1 MTEST
6 VSDPLRSSVRLA
18 SSLTSPGSNK
28 NNNKFI
34 RESTL
39 KERRSRRGGTF
50 DDVGSLPLER
60 LDGLLLGEE
69 SVLAHQDFD
78 VEVFAFENFQGDD
91 VTEATGGADE
101 EDVLG
106 KGHSLGSRRRR
117 RSRR

>member
-1 MTEST
+1 M
-6 VSDPLRSSVRLA
+6 RLA

-28 NNNKFI
+28 NNNKRFI

>member
-1 MTEST
+1 M
-6 VSDPLRSSVRLA
+6 
-18 SSLTSPGSNK
+18 
-28 NNNKFI
+28 
-34 RESTL
+34 
-39 KERRSRRGGTF
+39 
-50 DDVGSLPLER
+50 GSLPLER

-106 KGHSLGSRRRR
+106 EGHSLGGSSSSGGRWRSRGEGGLVGALVKIFLE